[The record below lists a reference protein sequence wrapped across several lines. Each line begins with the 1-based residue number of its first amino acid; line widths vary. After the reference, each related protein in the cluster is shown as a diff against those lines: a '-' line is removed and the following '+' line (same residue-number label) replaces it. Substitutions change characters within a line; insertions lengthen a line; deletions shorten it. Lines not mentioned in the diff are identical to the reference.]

1 MLTTE
6 VHADIDSIIIWFL
19 YMHMLMRVRLG
30 CLSVHEHT
38 SRFARR
44 NHIDDDVQG
53 QAPCLACGAT
63 VESVARL
70 MFECPVTTTAAR
82 AQMYHVIKAS
92 VNGESKLQ
100 QCLNL
105 SCDKKKVA
113 RFVSCDMWNDKHAL
127 VSKAI
132 AMFLQNASGIRN
144 AYKNGTPV
152 DVFESTSER
161 RGADGIDAR
170 A

>member
-1 MLTTE
+1 
-6 VHADIDSIIIWFL
+6 
-19 YMHMLMRVRLG
+19 
-30 CLSVHEHT
+30 
-38 SRFARR
+38 
-44 NHIDDDVQG
+44 
-53 QAPCLACGAT
+53 
-63 VESVARL
+63 
-70 MFECPVTTTAAR
+70 MFECPVTTTAR
-82 AQMYHVIKAS
+82 AQMYHVMKAS

-113 RFVSCDMWNDKHAL
+113 RFVSCDLWNDKHAL

-132 AMFLQNASGIRN
+132 AMFLQKALGIRN
-144 AYKNGTPV
+144 AYKHGTSV
-152 DVFESTSER
+152 DVSESASER